1 MMIWRQIWH
10 LLVESEISPER
21 TTVRTMK
28 TKSQEVT
35 LSMRALDYKTESRK
49 VEVKLVVDTG
59 VNKTLITEE
68 AWMKLKPHKGERELK
83 LKKN

>member
-1 MMIWRQIWH
+1 MTKLQVGVTLAMRALNH
-10 LLVESEISPER
+10 
-21 TTVRTMK
+21 K
-28 TKSQEVT
+28 TKS
-35 LSMRALDYKTESRK
+35 RK
-49 VEVKLVVDTG
+49 AEVKLVVDTG